1 MNNLSSDR
9 IFIGQS
15 LKVNSTVA
23 APETGQPEVKES
35 VYTVRSGDTL
45 SRIARD
51 NGTTVSSLL
60 ALNNLSS
67 DRIFIGQ
74 SLKVNGTVAAP
85 ETSQPEVKESVYTVR
100 SGDTLSRIARDN
112 GTTV

>member
-1 MNNLSSDR
+1 MALNNLSSDR

-15 LKVNSTVA
+15 LKVTGTVA

-74 SLKVNGTVAAP
+74 SL
-85 ETSQPEVKESVYTVR
+85 
-100 SGDTLSRIARDN
+100 
-112 GTTV
+112 